1 MKRLTILIYLVLTFI
16 ISGSLLSSVYPAM
29 TTTADTTQTTQETEL
44 SQTDIDDSQITSP
57 EEETEP
63 TFWQKIGR
71 AFTTILIVF
80 ASMILSAFILAFST
94 VIWYKFFELIL

>member
-29 TTTADTTQTTQETEL
+29 TTIADTTPTTQETEL
-44 SQTDIDDSQITSP
+44 SQTDIDESQITSQ
-57 EEETEP
+57 TEP